1 MHTTISKRLAPLASL
16 AAQRRYIVRGARDEY
31 LVPSELLNDADDVVR
46 QVRTMPAARDGL
58 SAEAVQAIL
67 ALDSLLDAADRSVE
81 SAASGEEL
89 VERNPAWQAVREH
102 VARCLDIM
110 GFDLR
115 DWERTE
121 GLSYAD

>member
-1 MHTTISKRLAPLASL
+1 LRAIISKRLAPLASL
-16 AAQRRYIVRGARDEY
+16 AAQRRYIVHGTPEEY
-31 LVPSELLNDADDVVR
+31 LVPSELLNEADDVVR
-46 QVRTMPAARDGL
+46 QVRTMPVARDGL

-67 ALDSLLDAADRSVE
+67 ALDRLLDAADRSLV
-81 SAASGEEL
+81 STTSGEEL
-89 VERNPAWQAVREH
+89 VERDSAWQALREH

-121 GLSYAD
+121 GLSYAG